1 MMSFFF
7 FFNDTA
13 TTEIYTLSLHDALP
27 ISEIRTLFDSFF
39 APPEGPGLFDGH
51 APGRPR
57 VVGVIAPHI
66 DFHRGRSAY
75 AWAYRD
81 LAERSDAD
89 LFVVFG
95 TCHAGM
101 AHPFA
106 LTLKDYESPLGQI
119 PVDREFAEA
128 LGKRARQDCFGSELA
143 HRHEPPIEF
152 QAGFPRYLFPGP
164 AEVSSLHLLPGVA
177 AQGSG

>member
-81 LAERSDAD
+81 RKSTRLNSSHSQISYA
-89 LFVVFG
+89 VF
-95 TCHAGM
+95 C
-101 AHPFA
+101 
-106 LTLKDYESPLGQI
+106 LKKKKTHQ
-119 PVDREFAEA
+119 
-128 LGKRARQDCFGSELA
+128 QQCC
-143 HRHEPPIEF
+143 
-152 QAGFPRYLFPGP
+152 
-164 AEVSSLHLLPGVA
+164 
-177 AQGSG
+177 